1 MGKFQRPRASRARFD
16 RRDHDMRIVVKVGT
30 STLARPTGR
39 LNIQRMEKLCK
50 VLSDL
55 KNMGHEIILVSSGAI
70 AMGFGKL
77 NLSERPKD
85 VPTKQASAAVGQC
98 ELMYIYDKLF
108 TEYNHTVAQ
117 LLITAP
123 DIEEGGVRKQNFH
136 NTLARLLELGAL
148 PVINENDT
156 ISTEEFGIGDNDTLS
171 AIVAVTIQADLLILL
186 SDIDGLFDG
195 DPRKNPDAKLID
207 TVEKIDEHIISLGGG
222 SGSNLGTGGMATK
235 LRAAQMATAAG
246 CEMVIANGQSP
257 EVLYDVA
264 AGKRVGT
271 RFLAKRDEA

>member
-30 STLARPTGR
+30 STLAPPTGR

-271 RFLAKRDEA
+271 RFLAKRDEV

>member
-1 MGKFQRPRASRARFD
+1 MSKFQRPRASRARFD

-30 STLARPTGR
+30 STLAHLTGR